1 MSVEIVSAK
10 PEWEGILNLDKPP
23 GVTSRDV
30 VNRVARLL
38 PRRVKAGHAGTLDP
52 MATGVLVVCVGS
64 ATRLIEYVQRMGKT
78 YRSTFRLGATS
89 DTHDADGTV
98 VATPDAPAP
107 TLDEVAAA
115 LRAQTG
121 EILQQPPEYSALKVG
136 GRRAYDLARAGEAVE
151 LAPRP
156 VHVGRIQILGYAWPH
171 LEVEIDCGSG
181 TYIRSIARDVGEAL
195 GCGALME
202 SLVRTRIGV
211 FSQEEATP
219 PDDLDRDSFADL
231 LRPALDAVP
240 DLPRIA
246 LDEAAVADV
255 LLGRRVA
262 APAGSGSHV
271 ALLAPDGRLL
281 ALGEASPDGLW
292 IQPRKVLG

>member
-1 MSVEIVSAK
+1 VSVEIVSAN

-30 VNRVARLL
+30 VNRVGRLL

-52 MATGVLVVCVGS
+52 MATGVLVICIGP

-98 VATPDAPAP
+98 VATPDPRVP
-107 TLDEVAAA
+107 TLDEIRDA
-115 LRAQTG
+115 LAAQTG
-121 EILQQPPEYSALKVG
+121 DILQTPPEYSALKID
-136 GRRAYDLARAGEAVE
+136 GRRAYDLARAGEVVE
-151 LAPRP
+151 LEPRT
-156 VHVGRIQILGYAWPH
+156 VHVGRIEVLGYEWPR

-202 SLVRTRIGV
+202 TLVRTRIGV
-211 FSQEEATP
+211 FTQQDAVA
-219 PDDLDRDSFADL
+219 PDDLDRDTFAEA

-240 DLPRIA
+240 DLPRVA
-246 LDEAAVADV
+246 LDEAGVADV
-255 LLGRRVA
+255 KLGRRVA
-262 APAGSGSHV
+262 VEAPAGARV
-271 ALLAPDGRLL
+271 ALIAPDGRLL
-281 ALGEASPDGLW
+281 GLGDVDAEGLS